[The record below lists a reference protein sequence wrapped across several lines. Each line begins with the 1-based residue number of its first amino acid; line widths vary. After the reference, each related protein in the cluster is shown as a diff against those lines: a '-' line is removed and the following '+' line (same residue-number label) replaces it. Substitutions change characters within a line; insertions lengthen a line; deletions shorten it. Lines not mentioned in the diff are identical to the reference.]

1 MVTCEKCK
9 IRIDGHRR
17 HCPLCGA
24 SLDWQG
30 EQEDYGI
37 FPVIPVHRE
46 NPVFLRIVTFLSLA
60 LMVTVILVD
69 KNFITQIEIGS
80 VLCLGILCAW
90 ILLAV
95 GYKKRTN
102 IRKLVMYEALI
113 GIIGS
118 VIWDLF
124 LGWMGWSINYVMP
137 LFVVSLN
144 VLYFVLGMADQTRKM
159 DYGIYFLISVIG
171 TAIVGLFLL
180 TGLIANPKLPSVTV
194 SIGIILL
201 LAEIIF
207 AGKTFR
213 EELVRRLH
221 I

>member
-1 MVTCEKCK
+1 M
-9 IRIDGHRR
+9 
-17 HCPLCGA
+17 
-24 SLDWQG
+24 
-30 EQEDYGI
+30 
-37 FPVIPVHRE
+37 
-46 NPVFLRIVTFLSLA
+46 
-60 LMVTVILVD
+60 
-69 KNFITQIEIGS
+69 
-80 VLCLGILCAW
+80 
-90 ILLAV
+90 
-95 GYKKRTN
+95 
-102 IRKLVMYEALI
+102 
-113 GIIGS
+113 
-118 VIWDLF
+118 
-124 LGWMGWSINYVMP
+124 MP